1 MYGVHFRATIKR
13 ERERERERERQRK
26 FCCPKHEKMKTK
38 NQRSYHLPT
47 HSMAAS

>member
-1 MYGVHFRATIKR
+1 MYGVHFRATI
-13 ERERERERERQRK
+13 ERERGEKELL
-26 FCCPKHEKMKTK
+26 PKAEKMKTK

>member
-1 MYGVHFRATIKR
+1 MHGVHFRATIKR
-13 ERERERERERQRK
+13 ERERGEKELL
-26 FCCPKHEKMKTK
+26 PKAEKMKTK